1 MNLEMMRT
9 RRFLV
14 LESDKTYFF
23 KPMYVY
29 SLQEFPQFSDDRAFK
44 DTYWH
49 ELWSPHAKSWLIG
62 KDSDAGRDWGQE
74 KGTQRMR
81 WLGGITDS
89 MDMSLS
95 ELRELVMDREAWC
108 AAIHGVAKSQTRL
121 SDWTDWLTDININIS

>member
-44 DTYWH
+44 DTY
-49 ELWSPHAKSWLIG
+49 
-62 KDSDAGRDWGQE
+62 
-74 KGTQRMR
+74 
-81 WLGGITDS
+81 
-89 MDMSLS
+89 
-95 ELRELVMDREAWC
+95 
-108 AAIHGVAKSQTRL
+108 
-121 SDWTDWLTDININIS
+121 